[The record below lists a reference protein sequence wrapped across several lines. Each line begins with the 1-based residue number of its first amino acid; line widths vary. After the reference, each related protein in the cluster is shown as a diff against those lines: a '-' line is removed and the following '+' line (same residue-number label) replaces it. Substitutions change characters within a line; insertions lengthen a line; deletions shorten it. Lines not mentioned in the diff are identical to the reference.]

1 MLKYSNRYAAGLQ
14 WQERA
19 LIYRAAASVFFKA
32 KLRQQVFWFFA
43 SVRACSSYSSTSRTY
58 STHEPFTSKIR
69 EILVRTQRPPG
80 NAFGA
85 AHHTMPFDRVIGD
98 K

>member
-19 LIYRAAASVFFKA
+19 LIYRETASVFFKA

-43 SVRACSSYSSTSRTY
+43 SVR
-58 STHEPFTSKIR
+58 
-69 EILVRTQRPPG
+69 L
-80 NAFGA
+80 
-85 AHHTMPFDRVIGD
+85 
-98 K
+98 

>member
-19 LIYRAAASVFFKA
+19 LIYRETASVFLKA

-43 SVRACSSYSSTSRTY
+43 
-58 STHEPFTSKIR
+58 
-69 EILVRTQRPPG
+69 
-80 NAFGA
+80 
-85 AHHTMPFDRVIGD
+85 RVSLHRGIFCKKMEKWGISE
-98 K
+98 